1 MLSIGEEIDIW
12 VVEKA
17 LGAGGM
23 GSVYRCHNRSA
34 KRILA
39 AVKVLDTGL
48 KKHPSIRA
56 RFVREGELLFS
67 LDHPHIVKVRNIR
80 MDADPPYLEM
90 EFVEGES
97 LESRLERGAVPQIEL
112 VALATQLA
120 DALVYLH
127 ARGIRHRDVKP
138 SNILIQKDGRA
149 KLVDFG
155 IATESDGST
164 LAEGGKV
171 FGSVAFVPP
180 EWVQPGDL
188 DPAKWD
194 IYALGVCMYEAL
206 SGKIAFDIPGS
217 GSASQRFYQVITA
230 KQAHPPLDPGPG
242 FPENLRSLVRGMTH
256 SDARLRVQTAAE
268 VLRRLKDLSSATTTG
283 EVTVAETVPPLPTD
297 PRARSTW
304 TEGRSPVT
312 LLPVPMR
319 SRGLLLGALAA
330 SMALIVGLV
339 ATLVWWRFGN
349 LPATRALEL
358 QVKSSGPYR
367 IRLGAEE
374 GRSIAGGV
382 AFGPLEPGT
391 YKLNALVG
399 KDCELLPS
407 SCEEATLDVAV
418 VAGKEPQQVEWQLP
432 EPSMRTLSL
441 TAPAGKFRAWIG
453 GVLKGE
459 GEVVNIESLP
469 GQLSLRAEAGTC
481 PEKTPPCTPG
491 TGAGA
496 CPPGCSVWEGNVD
509 LSRGSGPQKT
519 EISLLKPMTAAA
531 TSKPTPPL
539 ATPVRPRPST
549 VVSNSSL
556 ARWLASHPEWQ
567 RENATT
573 DGKAD
578 ARFLSGWNG
587 ATPPAGK
594 EGAAAVNLNWN
605 MAKAYCGGRG
615 LADLDAEPLQ
625 WTESATAP
633 WHEYRQKDG
642 RPAWRRSDGSTSTS
656 VKTGE
661 SSSFTG
667 IRCGP

>member
-1 MLSIGEEIDIW
+1 LHQIGEEIDIW

-39 AVKVLDTGL
+39 AIKVLDTSL

-97 LESRLERGAVPQIEL
+97 LESRLERGAVPQAEL
-112 VALATQLA
+112 LTLATQLA

-127 ARGIRHRDVKP
+127 ARGIRHRDLKP

-206 SGKIAFDIPGS
+206 SGKIAFDFPGS

-230 KQAHPPLDPGPG
+230 KQAHPPLDPGPP
-242 FPENLRSLVRGMTH
+242 FPEALRALVREMTH

-268 VLRRLKDLSSATTTG
+268 VLRRLKDLSGSTG
-283 EVTVAETVPPLPTD
+283 ETTVAETVPPQPTE

-304 TEGRSPVT
+304 AEGRPAVT
-312 LLPVPMR
+312 LLPVPAR
-319 SRGLLLGALAA
+319 SRWLVLGALAA
-330 SMALIVGLV
+330 VGAMAVVGL
-339 ATLVWWRFGN
+339 ATAAWWGVGRPPSPRF
-349 LPATRALEL
+349 LEI
-358 QVKSSGPYR
+358 QVQAASPYH

-374 GRSIAGGV
+374 GRSIPGGL

-391 YKLNALVG
+391 YKLNAWIG
-399 KDCELLPS
+399 ADCEQSPS
-407 SCEEATLDVAV
+407 TCGEATLDVAV
-418 VAGKEPQQVEWQLP
+418 VGGPDAQKVDWQLP
-432 EPSMRTLSL
+432 EPSLRPLTL
-441 TAPAGKFRAWIG
+441 TAPAGKFRVWIG

-459 GEVVNIESLP
+459 GEEVQVESLP
-469 GQLSLRAEAGTC
+469 GRLSLRAEAGSC

-491 TGAGA
+491 TGADG
-496 CPPGCSVWEGNVD
+496 CPAGCAVWEGSLD
-509 LSRGSGPQKT
+509 LPWGTGPHRL
-519 EISLLKPMTAAA
+519 EVPLPKPVIAAASKPATPPTAA
-531 TSKPTPPL
+531 
-539 ATPVRPRPST
+539 RPRQSG

-567 RENATT
+567 RETATAE
-573 DGKAD
+573 GKGD

-587 ATPPAGK
+587 PIPPAGK

-605 MAKAYCGGRG
+605 LAKAYCGSRG

-667 IRCGP
+667 IRCGS

>member
-1 MLSIGEEIDIW
+1 
-12 VVEKA
+12 
-17 LGAGGM
+17 
-23 GSVYRCHNRSA
+23 
-34 KRILA
+34 
-39 AVKVLDTGL
+39 
-48 KKHPSIRA
+48 
-56 RFVREGELLFS
+56 
-67 LDHPHIVKVRNIR
+67 
-80 MDADPPYLEM
+80 
-90 EFVEGES
+90 
-97 LESRLERGAVPQIEL
+97 
-112 VALATQLA
+112 
-120 DALVYLH
+120 
-127 ARGIRHRDVKP
+127 
-138 SNILIQKDGRA
+138 LIQKDGRA

-230 KQAHPPLDPGPG
+230 KQAHPPLDPGAP
-242 FPENLRSLVRGMTH
+242 FPEALRALVRGMTH

-268 VLRRLKDLSSATTTG
+268 VLRRLKDLSAGGSLPG
-283 EVTVAETVPPLPTD
+283 ETTVAETVPPLPSD

-304 TEGRSPVT
+304 AEPRSAVT
-312 LLPVPMR
+312 LLPVPRR
-319 SRGLLLGALAA
+319 SRWLLLGGMAAL
-330 SMALIVGLV
+330 VGLLV
-339 ATLVWWRFGN
+339 VLSAAFVWWRVGMV
-349 LPATRALEL
+349 PSSRELEL
-358 QVKSSGPYR
+358 QVKSNSPYR

-374 GRSIAGGV
+374 GRSLPGGV

-399 KDCELLPS
+399 ADCALVPS
-407 SCEEATLDVAV
+407 TCGEATLDVAV
-418 VAGKEPQQVEWQLP
+418 VAGAGAQQVEWQLP
-432 EPSMRTLSL
+432 EPSPRPLSL

-453 GVLKGE
+453 GVWKGE
-459 GEVVNIESLP
+459 GEVVQVESLP
-469 GQLSLRAEAGTC
+469 GRLSLRAEAGIC

-491 TGAGA
+491 SGADA
-496 CPPGCSVWEGNVD
+496 CPAGCSVWEGPVD
-509 LSRGSGPQKT
+509 LPWGTGPHGA
-519 EISLLKPMTAAA
+519 EIPLLKPVVAAIPPKGG
-531 TSKPTPPL
+531 TPSVPPTG
-539 ATPVRPRPST
+539 RPRQT
-549 VVSNSSL
+549 AVVTNSSL

-567 RENATT
+567 RETATAE
-573 DGKAD
+573 GKAD

-605 MAKAYCGGRG
+605 LAKAYCGSRG

-625 WTESATAP
+625 WTESAGAP

-667 IRCGP
+667 IRCGS